1 MALDLYARLRP
12 LLFRLDPETAH
23 LWTLGLLRA
32 LGGSAA
38 GRALLRRLFAPPMG
52 VPPVEALGLTFP
64 NRLGLAAGY
73 DKDGQSLRGLACLGF
88 GHIEVG
94 TVTRDPQAGHPRPRV
109 FRLAENQALINR
121 MGFPSRGVAVV
132 RRALARGRPEGVV
145 IGVNLGKSAATPLED
160 AAEDY
165 GALVEAIGPSADYL
179 TINVSS
185 PNTLGLRRL
194 QARDYLEGLLAHVGR
209 ARGSL
214 PGRRRPLLVKLS
226 PDLEPAELE
235 DALGAVL
242 AAGVEGIVATNT
254 TTGRPG
260 VDAPLAS
267 RAGGLSG
274 RPLFLLALNQV
285 RRAVRW
291 SGGRIA
297 VVGCGG
303 VSDRDQMQAML
314 DAGASLVQVFTALI
328 YQGPRIVPSL
338 LGAKG

>member
-1 MALDLYARLRP
+1 MQ
-12 LLFRLDPETAH
+12 
-23 LWTLGLLRA
+23 
-32 LGGSAA
+32 
-38 GRALLRRLFAPPMG
+38 
-52 VPPVEALGLTFP
+52 ALGLTFP

-73 DKDGQSLRGLACLGF
+73 DKDGRSLRGLACLGF

-109 FRLAENQALINR
+109 FRLTENEALINR
-121 MGFPSRGVAVV
+121 LGFPSRGEPVV
-132 RRALARGRPEGVV
+132 MRALKRGRPEGVV
-145 IGVNLGKSAATPLED
+145 IGVNLGKSAATPLEA

-165 GALVEAIGPSADYL
+165 AALVEALGPLADYL

-194 QARDYLEGLLAHVGR
+194 QARGYLEGVLGQAAR
-209 ARGSL
+209 ARGAL
-214 PGRRRPLLVKLS
+214 PGPRRPLLVKLS
-226 PDLEPAELE
+226 PDLDPAELE

-254 TTGRPG
+254 TTARPG
-260 VDAPLAS
+260 VEAPLAS

-274 RPLFLLALNQV
+274 RPLFPLALDQV
-285 RRAVRW
+285 RRVVQGG
-291 SGGRIA
+291 GGRIA

-328 YQGPRIVPSL
+328 YQGPRVVSSL